1 MTPLTVTPGT
11 APGGLPLLTVAGEI
25 DLGNAGLLARELEAL
40 EALETSDAAGRVV
53 VDLTAV
59 DYLDSAGLSVLFVH
73 AERLELVVPPLLE
86 PVLTYS
92 GLTELA
98 VVRTS

>member
-11 APGGLPLLTVAGEI
+11 APGGRPLLTVAGEI

-40 EALETSDAAGRVV
+40 EADAGPERVV

-73 AERLELVVPPLLE
+73 AERLEIVASSLLE

-98 VVRTS
+98 VVRAP

>member
-11 APGGLPLLTVAGEI
+11 GPGGRPLLTVAGEI
-25 DLGNAGLLARELEAL
+25 DLGNAQVLARAL
-40 EALETSDAAGRVV
+40 EATESTTGPVV

-59 DYLDSAGLSVLFVH
+59 EYLDSAGLSVLFAH
-73 AERLELVVPPLLE
+73 AARLEIVVPPLLE
-86 PVLTYS
+86 PLLAYS

-98 VVRTS
+98 VVRVP

>member
-11 APGGLPLLTVAGEI
+11 APGGRPLLTVAGEI

-40 EALETSDAAGRVV
+40 ETADAAPERVV

-73 AERLELVVPPLLE
+73 AERLEIVVSSLLE

-98 VVRTS
+98 VVRAP